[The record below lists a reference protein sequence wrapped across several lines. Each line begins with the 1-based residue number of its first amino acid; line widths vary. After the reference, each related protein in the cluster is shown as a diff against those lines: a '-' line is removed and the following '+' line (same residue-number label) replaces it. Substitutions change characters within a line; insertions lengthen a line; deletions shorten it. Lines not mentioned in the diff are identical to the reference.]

1 MRCAFKD
8 TKILTPVKSTKIGAK
23 NSFLKRDLVIQR
35 KISNKNNGV
44 VCHPRNTELHYSG
57 EQISIL
63 FSKRVQ

>member
-23 NSFLKRDLVIQR
+23 NSFLKRLGHPE